1 MAQQVFRQK
10 SLDRLSSP
18 EALNDYMHVT
28 SPSVWIMLIAT
39 VILLA
44 GIIVWSNFAVIES
57 RVTGT
62 AVVNEDKISVILED
76 KTNEARIVTG
86 MSAKIGGVDAQITF
100 TGRGEEG
107 QVVIGV
113 DQEIPQG
120 SYDFSATYKTTKVIE
135 MLFS

>member
-39 VILLA
+39 IILLA

-86 MSAKIGGVDAQITF
+86 MSATPISTVT
-100 TGRGEEG
+100 R
-107 QVVIGV
+107 
-113 DQEIPQG
+113 
-120 SYDFSATYKTTKVIE
+120 
-135 MLFS
+135 